1 MQEFFGSLYFL
12 LLVVAVTALILVR
25 EMLKAVRAGQ
35 KGMVISL
42 CLTMAVLKI
51 ATWVVLMA
59 Q

>member
-1 MQEFFGSLYFL
+1 MKEFFGSVYFL
-12 LLVVAVTALILVR
+12 LLVVAVTALILAR
-25 EMLKAVRAGQ
+25 ELLKAVRAGQ

-42 CLTMAVLKI
+42 CLIMAVLMI

>member
-1 MQEFFGSLYFL
+1 MKEFFGSVYFL
-12 LLVVAVTALILVR
+12 LLVVAVTALILAR
-25 EMLKAVRAGQ
+25 ELLKAGRAGQ

-42 CLTMAVLKI
+42 CLTMAVLMI

>member
-1 MQEFFGSLYFL
+1 MKEFFGSVYFL
-12 LLVVAVTALILVR
+12 LLVVAVTALILAR
-25 EMLKAVRAGQ
+25 EVLKAVRAGQ

-42 CLTMAVLKI
+42 CLTMAVLMI